1 MNGLLHYPE
10 SADRHGEKGDG
21 RHPTSFPN
29 HARKPPDIA
38 SMAAGSANGST
49 LQTPH
54 ATAPVAVIAAG
65 ASRNVAR
72 QTQINE
78 AVHHVRAG
86 RADRVATQ

>member
-1 MNGLLHYPE
+1 MVCTTTQNQPT
-10 SADRHGEKGDG
+10 ATAKKAMAVT
-21 RHPTSFPN
+21 PTSLPN